1 MILYRLSF
9 KITALYKK
17 FNFLFLIVQ
26 LKTRCFS
33 PHLQSVEKG
42 CQNHNKKKTEAS
54 LIFFFLI
61 GYHFP
66 LFDGKLIKLIGL
78 QRQISESSQF
88 EFKASSFDK
97 LQTKLLVAE
106 QELQAEY

>member
-1 MILYRLSF
+1 MLRKVVRTTTKRRQKHLY
-9 KITALYKK
+9 
-17 FNFLFLIVQ
+17 LFIY
-26 LKTRCFS
+26 F
-33 PHLQSVEKG
+33 
-42 CQNHNKKKTEAS
+42 
-54 LIFFFLI
+54 I